1 MYMYFLWLIFISVF
15 TFEKKNMTTELK
27 QGSTTHYCRVISS
40 KKDINSRES
49 YFFKLSMSMLLS
61 LSFSVFHKFDTN
73 WCDDQFEASASL
85 TGKTPRMDDV
95 QMPVGCLTFRC
106 SWVDLK
112 GFKHQIDRHISYKN
126 ANLPCFFPTPSV
138 LLSHWWVYGR
148 AFGLSLFSV
157 EKTCE
162 FFNVITNFFFSGRE
176 AGMAIIVSLKK
187 SL

>member
-15 TFEKKNMTTELK
+15 TFDKKNMTTELK
-27 QGSTTHYCRVISS
+27 QGSTTHYCRVISL
-40 KKDINSRES
+40 KKDLNSRES
-49 YFFKLSMSMLLS
+49 YFFKLSTSMLLS
-61 LSFSVFHKFDTN
+61 LSFSMFHKFDTN

-95 QMPVGCLTFRC
+95 QMPVSCLTVKC
-106 SWVDLK
+106 SWV
-112 GFKHQIDRHISYKN
+112 DRHISYKN

>member
-15 TFEKKNMTTELK
+15 TFDKKNMTTELK
-27 QGSTTHYCRVISS
+27 QGSTTHYCRVISL

-95 QMPVGCLTFRC
+95 QMPVGCLTLNARGLTWGA
-106 SWVDLK
+106 SSIKLIDTLVTK
-112 GFKHQIDRHISYKN
+112 MQIYLVFFQHLQCCCHIGEFMDAHSAFLSFLSKKR
-126 ANLPCFFPTPSV
+126 ANFLT
-138 LLSHWWVYGR
+138 
-148 AFGLSLFSV
+148 LSLTFFLVV
-157 EKTCE
+157 EKQ
-162 FFNVITNFFFSGRE
+162 VWQ
-176 AGMAIIVSLKK
+176 L
-187 SL
+187 L